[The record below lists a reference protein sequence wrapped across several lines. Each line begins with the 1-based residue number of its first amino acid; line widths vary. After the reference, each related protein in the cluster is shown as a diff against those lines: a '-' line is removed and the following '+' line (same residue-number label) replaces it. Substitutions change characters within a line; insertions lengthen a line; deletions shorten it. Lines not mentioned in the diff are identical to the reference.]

1 MKIRAFI
8 THKLNECYSDC
19 QDRFSINEKSRTL
32 AVSDGMSQSV
42 FPDFWADILSE
53 YYTSKGSCSEME
65 RQSLCELWL
74 RKVEQYKEHEIEAG
88 RNPSWR
94 INNILAGHD
103 SAGATLC
110 GVKFENANN
119 WNGHVLGDSC
129 IIEIDWNLNHVVKI
143 HTSQSKPFD
152 CYPDFFD
159 SSPKEKGK
167 GEMKPFLGSIDKD
180 HSLLLVSDPFSEFLF
195 KNKLTS
201 SYWLQKIKVLKSH
214 QDFVSLVN
222 EWRQEGLHNDDSTLC
237 IVDFD
242 GKDVFDITHFDDIHD
257 LIQGE
262 TCPSKVLQIDEQQ
275 PIEENKGQMPPEGI
289 YNSLSSSSEPIGY
302 KNSSILSSQTIESNE
317 LSVQNEESKQNRFI
331 DEVNRIYKKRIDR
344 IDRSG
349 KSRNKLSKV
358 VKNYLPNELK
368 TFKDDILSRFN
379 EIFQ

>member
-19 QDRFSINEKSRTL
+19 QDRFSINKKSRTL

-53 YYTSKGSCSEME
+53 YYTTKGSYSEME
-65 RQSLCELWL
+65 RQSLCEQWL

-94 INNILAGHD
+94 INNISAGHD

-143 HTSQSKPFD
+143 HNSQCKTFD

-167 GEMKPFLGSIDKD
+167 GEMKPCSGSIDKD

-201 SYWLQKIKVLKSH
+201 S
-214 QDFVSLVN
+214 D
-222 EWRQEGLHNDDSTLC
+222 
-237 IVDFD
+237 
-242 GKDVFDITHFDDIHD
+242 
-257 LIQGE
+257 
-262 TCPSKVLQIDEQQ
+262 
-275 PIEENKGQMPPEGI
+275 
-289 YNSLSSSSEPIGY
+289 
-302 KNSSILSSQTIESNE
+302 
-317 LSVQNEESKQNRFI
+317 
-331 DEVNRIYKKRIDR
+331 
-344 IDRSG
+344 
-349 KSRNKLSKV
+349 
-358 VKNYLPNELK
+358 
-368 TFKDDILSRFN
+368 
-379 EIFQ
+379 